1 MPPSFKG
8 VINLRDKV
16 IPVLDMWKKFGLE
29 EMDYH
34 ARTCI
39 IVIEASGLS
48 GSTLMGGI
56 VDSVSEVLQIME
68 KDIEDPPKFGASFE
82 GGFILGMAKM
92 GKGETILLEID
103 RILHVREVIQLAQ
116 AG

>member
-39 IVIEASGLS
+39 IVIEVSGLS

-82 GGFILGMAKM
+82 GGFILGMAKTE
-92 GKGETILLEID
+92 KGVTILLEID
-103 RILHVREVIQLAQ
+103 RILHAREVVQLAQ